1 MNFFFNSVQPVY
13 LYFDYDTT
21 TTTTT
26 TGNVADIQN
35 LFII

>member
-26 TGNVADIQN
+26 GNVADIQN